1 MTESYAERGDLMA
14 DTFRSIFDII
24 GPIMVGP
31 SSSHTA
37 GALTLG
43 KAASQ
48 LFKLQAKKVT
58 IHYYESFAE
67 THLGHGTDFAILGGI
82 LGLSTED
89 PMLPHSLKMAESQH
103 IDVQFIEEKG
113 PSPVGH
119 PNTATMILER
129 EDRRISATGCSIGG
143 GSIQLN
149 EVELDQINMTIDGY
163 LPLYF
168 IKQNNLHNDLYT
180 MGDWYAF
187 FDHYNYKLSDIRI
200 FQENEVEWVVLY
212 METPPSSQ
220 MMTKINDLVFVE
232 EAILIS

>member
-1 MTESYAERGDLMA
+1 MA
-14 DTFRSIFDII
+14 DTFRSVFDII

-48 LFKLQAKKVT
+48 LFQMQAKKVT
-58 IHYYESFAE
+58 IQYYESFAE

-89 PMLPHSLKMAESQH
+89 PMLPHSLKMAKSQN
-103 IDVQFIEEKG
+103 IEVNFIEETG
-113 PSPVGH
+113 PSPVNH
-119 PNTATMILER
+119 PNTATMTLER
-129 EDRRISATGCSIGG
+129 NDRRIIATGCSIGG

-149 EVELDQINMTIDGY
+149 VVELDNYQMTIDGY

-168 IKQNNLHNDLYT
+168 IKQNNLHRNIYT
-180 MGDWYAF
+180 MTDWYAF
-187 FDHYNYKLSDIRI
+187 FEKHSYQLSDIRI

-212 METPPSSQ
+212 METPPSEKMISE
-220 MMTKINDLVFVE
+220 INELAFVE